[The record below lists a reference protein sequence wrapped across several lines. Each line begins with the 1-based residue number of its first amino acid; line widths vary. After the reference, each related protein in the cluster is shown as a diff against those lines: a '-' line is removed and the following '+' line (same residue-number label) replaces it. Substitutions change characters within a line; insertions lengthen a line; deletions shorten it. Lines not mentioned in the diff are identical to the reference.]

1 MKCKSLLVGIGATLL
16 LVACNGGGTTNG
28 SDVQTGGPSTVG
40 TSPNF
45 FTISSLTATGCK
57 SISTNGNCTVSV
69 TYTGGGTY
77 SGPLTLN
84 TLSGYT
90 STINTCNNPTSIG
103 NTCNF
108 TINNTGGSVSNAL
121 PVTIYSNGQ
130 SLGISLFV
138 VGGGI

>member
-1 MKCKSLLVGIGATLL
+1 MKYKSLLIGVGATLL
-16 LVACNGGGTTNG
+16 LVACNNGGTTS

-40 TSPNF
+40 TNPNT

-57 SISTNGNCTVSV
+57 SISTSGNCNVSV
-69 TYTGGGTY
+69 TYTGNGTY

-84 TLSGYT
+84 ALSGYT
-90 STINTCNNPTSIG
+90 STVSTCLNPTNIANTCT
-103 NTCNF
+103 F
-108 TINNTGGSVSNAL
+108 TINNTGGSVSTAL

-138 VGGGI
+138 VGGGV